1 MRFAYADPPY
11 LGCCALYEHYHGD
24 DGRCW
29 DHLETHA
36 ALIERLAVDFPD
48 GWALSMT
55 SGNLIQLAPHL
66 PNGVRVAAWAK
77 SFASFK
83 PNVNPAYT
91 WEPVVFAGGRRGDRE
106 RPTVKDHLV
115 EPITLR
121 KGLTGAKPEVFCRW
135 VLDLLGFEP
144 GDTVDDLYP
153 GTGVMQCV
161 VERASNEITFA
172 EASA

>member
-91 WEPVVFAGGRRGDRE
+91 WEPVVFAGGRRTPECHDAVADELVDGALLGDDGAGDRLE
-106 RPTVKDHLV
+106 IGR
-115 EPITLR
+115 
-121 KGLTGAKPEVFCRW
+121 
-135 VLDLLGFEP
+135 DLH
-144 GDTVDDLYP
+144 
-153 GTGVMQCV
+153 Q
-161 VERASNEITFA
+161 
-172 EASA
+172 